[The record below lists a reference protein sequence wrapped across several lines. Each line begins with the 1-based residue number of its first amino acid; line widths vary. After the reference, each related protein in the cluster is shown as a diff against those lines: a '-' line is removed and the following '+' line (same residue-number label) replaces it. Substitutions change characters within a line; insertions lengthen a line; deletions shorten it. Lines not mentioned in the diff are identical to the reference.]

1 MTMEALPQDLA
12 DFLVTRN
19 FDPEYFDEQGQPAE
33 AGDAKTMKFDYI
45 AGTGKNYGTAVC
57 VVADNELSFFYG
69 DNLGRGMEPEDK
81 DEWYSFLEQLS
92 NHAASH
98 SATWSPTDINQL
110 KHTLAGIAAIKE
122 GLFEGYYGNRK
133 VSYMGEQTQARLV
146 INHNRTLGED
156 DKRYRYVES
165 LFIETADQERF
176 RLPFKSLS
184 GGRAMLEHVRQGGRP
199 YDVRG
204 NHITEVVSEM
214 AVLSRFNR
222 AQHNR
227 VFEGVT
233 QELVESARQYY
244 HNLQETVK
252 HLGSSRGYQAY
263 FESWAPDHVGEAES
277 LVENLRNM
285 FVEQTLDAR
294 IEAALPTLAKIQQQG
309 INMKEAEIF
318 ESWINQ
324 LSEGTWALPETP
336 EQMEKLN
343 QLMSNELI
351 VGPDATNA
359 TELLNDIV
367 GDKELFDILEDLA
380 NNDPRANIW
389 DDSDVQ
395 RRLAELGVQT
405 PQSTEAEPADV
416 AQDTAPAVKEG
427 INPNE
432 LLGSVY
438 DLKNRYLGTWDGQR
452 LVIDPSVWKKWKDEN
467 GQDWASG
474 MVGMAKDRIASGV
487 WTVQQEQ
494 QGMAEGQLDE
504 IGDTPAGR
512 AALQKYQDKAG
523 NQVAAHWKQVH
534 NKSHLPTDEKM
545 AKRNAGTVAAGNR
558 IHGFGIAK
566 NQQDKVTG
574 RFDYRDAVGRTH
586 VYQKNDPSE
595 QGVAE
600 GDNTSTFVEDAE
612 LAEML
617 KYAGVPI
624 KEGVLNDDT
633 RNTWDHLLDRFR
645 HEVEQFKQGGD
656 IDSDLYDAVF
666 DYYDQHGAMPY
677 RVRNAKDGT
686 ANQWISDRLA
696 DDLGIK
702 ENLISPM
709 IMPVSEGSCN
719 MTMEGEYC
727 PEHGLMECGSMYEDG
742 GAVGMPYS
750 MGEGVAEANFLDTLP
765 GSHRDPESWEMRNKE
780 FDGLGGQGYPEQN
793 NDLYSTG
800 RAAPS
805 YIKQQLKARR
815 EKGGVA
821 GPKGHL
827 PEQGSMGEE
836 MDEAM
841 FPGSAIGDKLRAAK
855 DSIGRGA
862 GEALKGAMIAAP
874 GAGAGASAGA
884 AMSAGASSALFAPA
898 LGAGA
903 LGGAAAALGGF
914 LTYKGLN
921 WLAQKLFGTKEE
933 ALQFANA
940 HLKAASSG
948 QPQFEFQGKTYPV
961 KIKSPQEAQQLIG
974 KIRDLQSQLGEDHV
988 FDKPKHDDAIN
999 SNSAMT
1005 GSYYEGKETKT
1016 QEGDALLARI
1026 KSLALLR

>member
-1 MTMEALPQDLA
+1 MEALPQDLA
-12 DFLVTRN
+12 DFLVTKN
-19 FDPEYFDEQGQPAE
+19 FDPEYFDAQGQPAE
-33 AGDAKTMKFDYI
+33 AGDAKTMKFDYV

-57 VVADNELSFFYG
+57 VIADDELNLFYG
-69 DNLGRGMEPEDK
+69 DNLGRGMDPEDK
-81 DEWYSFLEQLS
+81 DEWFGFLEQLS
-92 NHAASH
+92 NKAASH
-98 SATWSPTDINQL
+98 SATWSPRDINQL

-122 GLFEGYYGNRK
+122 GLFEGYYGNRR

-176 RLPFKSLS
+176 RLPFKSLA

-204 NHITEVVSEM
+204 NHISEIVSEM

-222 AQHNR
+222 AQHSR

-233 QELVESARQYY
+233 QELVESAKQYY
-244 HNLQETVK
+244 QNLQETVK
-252 HLGSSRGYQAY
+252 HLGSTRGYQAY
-263 FESWAPDHVGEAES
+263 FESWAPDQVGEAES

-309 INMKEAEIF
+309 MNMKEAQIF
-318 ESWINQ
+318 ENWINN

-336 EQMEKLN
+336 EQQEKLN
-343 QLMSNELI
+343 QLMSGELI

-359 TELLNDIV
+359 TEQLYDIV
-367 GDKELFDILEDLA
+367 GDDELFDILNDLA
-380 NNDPRANIW
+380 DRSEGRANIW

-416 AQDTAPAVKEG
+416 AQDEAPEVKEG
-427 INPNE
+427 DMAEALPSKR
-432 LLGSVY
+432 GG
-438 DLKNRYLGTWDGQR
+438 KNRLRDALEDDPDMMGYHAIAALYGNQMWDNDAMGDLVNDLEQANPTPEELQYIILNAELPGR
-452 LVIDPSVWKKWKDEN
+452 LKSIRFTNTDDVQFGHMDE
-467 GQDWASG
+467 GY
-474 MVGMAKDRIASGV
+474 
-487 WTVQQEQ
+487 
-494 QGMAEGQLDE
+494 QLDE
-504 IGDTPAGR
+504 GAVETITALVKKIPGIGKYYQMAQQYKPQLIEILKTSKSGKEVKQKMEQLAAGQSATVAESGMMKQLGGLAVGGGSILSTMWMNAMGMIDGVLAH
-512 AALQKYQDKAG
+512 AAAG
-523 NQVAAHWKQVH
+523 EVGGAVASGSILGLIPVTLMLFAAMLMFKGSKQ
-534 NKSHLPTDEKM
+534 SSDEK
-545 AKRNAGTVAAGNR
+545 AQAFQAQRL
-558 IHGFGIAK
+558 
-566 NQQDKVTG
+566 
-574 RFDYRDAVGRTH
+574 
-586 VYQKNDPSE
+586 
-595 QGVAE
+595 QGVVE
-600 GDNTSTFVEDAE
+600 GDNQSTFVEDRE
-612 LAEML
+612 LSTML

-624 KEGVLNDDT
+624 REGVLNDDT

-686 ANQWISDRLA
+686 ASQWVSDRLA

-727 PEHGLMECGSMYEDG
+727 PEHGLMECGSMEEDG

-750 MGEGVAEANFLDTLP
+750 MGEAQAP
-765 GSHRDPESWEMRNKE
+765 QDP
-780 FDGLGGQGYPEQN
+780 
-793 NDLYSTG
+793 
-800 RAAPS
+800 
-805 YIKQQLKARR
+805 
-815 EKGGVA
+815 
-821 GPKGHL
+821 
-827 PEQGSMGEE
+827 
-836 MDEAM
+836 
-841 FPGSAIGDKLRAAK
+841 
-855 DSIGRGA
+855 
-862 GEALKGAMIAAP
+862 
-874 GAGAGASAGA
+874 
-884 AMSAGASSALFAPA
+884 
-898 LGAGA
+898 
-903 LGGAAAALGGF
+903 
-914 LTYKGLN
+914 
-921 WLAQKLFGTKEE
+921 
-933 ALQFANA
+933 
-940 HLKAASSG
+940 
-948 QPQFEFQGKTYPV
+948 
-961 KIKSPQEAQQLIG
+961 
-974 KIRDLQSQLGEDHV
+974 
-988 FDKPKHDDAIN
+988 IN

-1005 GSYYEGKETKT
+1005 GSYYEGKETDI

>member
-1 MTMEALPQDLA
+1 MEALPQDLA
-12 DFLVTRN
+12 DFLVTKN

-33 AGDAKTMKFDYI
+33 AGNAKTLKFDYI

-57 VVADNELSFFYG
+57 VIADNELSFFYG

-81 DEWYSFLEQLS
+81 DEWYGFLEQLS
-92 NHAASH
+92 DQAASH
-98 SATWSPTDINQL
+98 SSTWTPKDINQL

-122 GLFEGYYGNRK
+122 GLFEGYYGNKK

-146 INHNRTLGED
+146 INHNRTLGEN

-176 RLPFKSLS
+176 RLPFKSLA

-199 YDVRG
+199 YDIRG
-204 NHITEVVSEM
+204 NHISEVVSEM

-244 HNLQETVK
+244 HNLQETMK
-252 HLGSSRGYQAY
+252 HLGSTRGYQAY
-263 FESWAPDHVGEAES
+263 FENWAPDHVGEAES

-285 FVEQTLDAR
+285 FIEQTLDAR

-309 INMKEAEIF
+309 NNMKEAEIF
-318 ESWINQ
+318 ENWVNT

-336 EQMEKLN
+336 EQQEKLN
-343 QLMSNELI
+343 QLMSAELI

-359 TELLNDIV
+359 TEQLYDII
-367 GDKELFDILEDLA
+367 GDDELFDILGDLA
-380 NNDPRANIW
+380 DKSQGRANIW

-405 PQSTEAEPADV
+405 PQSTQAEPADV
-416 AQDTAPAVKEG
+416 PQDTAPPVKEALPSKRG
-427 INPNE
+427 GQKRLKDALEDDPDMMGYHAIAALYGNNMWDNDAMGD
-432 LLGSVY
+432 LVY
-438 DLKNRYLGTWDGQR
+438 DLEQANPTEDELKYIIVNAELPARLKSTRFTNTDDVQFGHLGEAAKWR
-452 LVIDPSVWKKWKDEN
+452 DPKY
-467 GQDWASG
+467 
-474 MVGMAKDRIASGV
+474 KDRLYTQEPNDSDEYDSISYGYDFPERPENDPGQKRRMGGV
-487 WTVQQEQ
+487 GSEFDRTDPLVK
-494 QGMAEGQLDE
+494 G
-504 IGDTPAGR
+504 AG
-512 AALQKYQDKAG
+512 
-523 NQVAAHWKQVH
+523 
-534 NKSHLPTDEKM
+534 
-545 AKRNAGTVAAGNR
+545 
-558 IHGFGIAK
+558 I
-566 NQQDKVTG
+566 
-574 RFDYRDAVGRTH
+574 GRTGI
-586 VYQKNDPSE
+586 KNNMNTAGSRKGMPSRD
-595 QGVAE
+595 QITSLKQSIKDISGQHSRPNLPE
-600 GDNTSTFVEDAE
+600 GDNLATFVEDRE
-612 LAEML
+612 LSTML

-624 KEGVLNDDT
+624 REGVLNDDT

-686 ANQWISDRLA
+686 ASQWISDRLA

-727 PEHGLMECGSMYEDG
+727 PEHGLMECGSMEEDG
-742 GAVGMPYS
+742 GAVGMPY
-750 MGEGVAEANFLDTLP
+750 
-765 GSHRDPESWEMRNKE
+765 
-780 FDGLGGQGYPEQN
+780 
-793 NDLYSTG
+793 
-800 RAAPS
+800 
-805 YIKQQLKARR
+805 
-815 EKGGVA
+815 
-821 GPKGHL
+821 
-827 PEQGSMGEE
+827 SMGEE

-884 AMSAGASSALFAPA
+884 AMSAGAGSALFAPA

-961 KIKSPQEAQQLIG
+961 KIKSPQEAQQLIY
-974 KIRDLQSQLGEDHV
+974 KIRVLQSQLGEDHV
-988 FDKPKHDDAIN
+988 LDKPKHDDAIN

-1005 GSYYEGKETKT
+1005 GSYYEGKETDI

>member
-1 MTMEALPQDLA
+1 MQALPQDLA

-19 FDPEYFDEQGQPAE
+19 FDPEYFDAQGQPAE
-33 AGDAKTMKFDYI
+33 AGDAKTMKFDYV

-57 VVADNELSFFYG
+57 VIADDELNLFYG

-81 DEWYSFLEQLS
+81 DEWFSFLEQLS
-92 NHAASH
+92 NKAASH
-98 SATWSPTDINQL
+98 SATWSPRDINQL

-122 GLFEGYYGNRK
+122 GLFEGYYGSRK

-165 LFIETADQERF
+165 LFIETAEQERF
-176 RLPFKSLS
+176 RLPFKSLA
-184 GGRAMLEHVRQGGRP
+184 GGRAMLEHVRSGGRP
-199 YDVRG
+199 YDIRG

-252 HLGSSRGYQAY
+252 HLGSTRGYQAY
-263 FESWAPDHVGEAES
+263 FESWAPDQTGEAES
-277 LVENLRNM
+277 LVENLRNL

-309 INMKEAEIF
+309 MNMKEAQIF
-318 ESWINQ
+318 ENWINN

-336 EQMEKLN
+336 EQQEKLN
-343 QLMSNELI
+343 QLMSAELI

-359 TELLNDIV
+359 TEQLYDIV
-367 GDKELFDILEDLA
+367 GDDELFDILNDLA
-380 NNDPRANIW
+380 DRSEGRANIW

-405 PQSTEAEPADV
+405 PQSTAAEPADV
-416 AQDTAPAVKEG
+416 DQDTAPDVKE
-427 INPNE
+427 
-432 LLGSVY
+432 
-438 DLKNRYLGTWDGQR
+438 D
-452 LVIDPSVWKKWKDEN
+452 
-467 GQDWASG
+467 
-474 MVGMAKDRIASGV
+474 
-487 WTVQQEQ
+487 
-494 QGMAEGQLDE
+494 QLDE
-504 IGDTPAGR
+504 IDIDTLNQLASHPMAGAMAAAGG
-512 AALQKYQDKAG
+512 AALGGVIGKGIEKAADWYKG
-523 NQVAAHWKQVH
+523 KKEQQALARHKQ
-534 NKSHLPTDEKM
+534 
-545 AKRNAGTVAAGNR
+545 
-558 IHGFGIAK
+558 
-566 NQQDKVTG
+566 
-574 RFDYRDAVGRTH
+574 
-586 VYQKNDPSE
+586 

-600 GDNTSTFVEDAE
+600 GDNLATFVEDRE
-612 LAEML
+612 LSTML

-624 KEGVLNDDT
+624 REGVLNDDT

-686 ANQWISDRLA
+686 ASQWISDRLA

-727 PEHGLMECGSMYEDG
+727 PEHGLMECGSMEEDG

-750 MGEGVAEANFLDTLP
+750 MGEAQP
-765 GSHRDPESWEMRNKE
+765 PQDP
-780 FDGLGGQGYPEQN
+780 
-793 NDLYSTG
+793 
-800 RAAPS
+800 
-805 YIKQQLKARR
+805 
-815 EKGGVA
+815 
-821 GPKGHL
+821 
-827 PEQGSMGEE
+827 
-836 MDEAM
+836 
-841 FPGSAIGDKLRAAK
+841 
-855 DSIGRGA
+855 
-862 GEALKGAMIAAP
+862 
-874 GAGAGASAGA
+874 
-884 AMSAGASSALFAPA
+884 
-898 LGAGA
+898 
-903 LGGAAAALGGF
+903 
-914 LTYKGLN
+914 
-921 WLAQKLFGTKEE
+921 
-933 ALQFANA
+933 
-940 HLKAASSG
+940 
-948 QPQFEFQGKTYPV
+948 
-961 KIKSPQEAQQLIG
+961 
-974 KIRDLQSQLGEDHV
+974 
-988 FDKPKHDDAIN
+988 IN

-1005 GSYYEGKETKT
+1005 GSYYEGKETQT

>member
-1 MTMEALPQDLA
+1 MAKEALSQDLA
-12 DFLVTRN
+12 DFLVTKN

-33 AGDAKTMKFDYI
+33 AGDAKTLKFDYV
-45 AGTGKNYGTAVC
+45 AASGKNYGTAVI
-57 VVADNELSFFYG
+57 VIADDDLSFFYG
-69 DNLGRGMEPEDK
+69 DNLGRGMEPDDK
-81 DEWYSFLEQLS
+81 QEWYEFLEQLS
-92 NHAASH
+92 NQAASH
-98 SATWSPTDINQL
+98 SATWSPKDINQL

-122 GLFEGYYGNRK
+122 GLFEGYYGSKK

-176 RLPFKSLS
+176 RLPFKSLA

-204 NHITEVVSEM
+204 NHISEVVSEM

-222 AQHNR
+222 AQHRR

-233 QELVESARQYY
+233 QELVESAKQYY
-244 HNLQETVK
+244 HNLQETMK
-252 HLGSSRGYQAY
+252 HLGSTRGYQAY
-263 FESWAPDHVGEAES
+263 FENWAPDQIGEAES

-309 INMKEAEIF
+309 NNMKEAQIF
-318 ESWINQ
+318 ENWINN

-336 EQMEKLN
+336 EQQEKLN
-343 QLMSNELI
+343 QLMSAELI

-359 TELLNDIV
+359 TELLYDIV
-367 GDKELFDILEDLA
+367 GDDELFDILNDLA
-380 NNDPRANIW
+380 DRSEGRANIW

-405 PQSTEAEPADV
+405 PQSTQAEPADV
-416 AQDTAPAVKEG
+416 AQDTAPAVKE
-427 INPNE
+427 
-432 LLGSVY
+432 
-438 DLKNRYLGTWDGQR
+438 
-452 LVIDPSVWKKWKDEN
+452 
-467 GQDWASG
+467 QD
-474 MVGMAKDRIASGV
+474 
-487 WTVQQEQ
+487 
-494 QGMAEGQLDE
+494 MAEAVPSKRGGKSRLRDALEDDPDMMGYHAIAALYGNQMWDNDAMGDLVNDLEQANPTPEELQYIILNAELPGRLKSIRFTNTDDVQFGHMDEGYQLDE
-504 IGDTPAGR
+504 GAEQGAYPHDF
-512 AALQKYQDKAG
+512 QKFQQDAQAYGFSIVKAPQDQTGNGTQNFQVLNNQKQMVGFWDGNAG
-523 NQVAAHWKQVH
+523 N
-534 NKSHLPTDEKM
+534 
-545 AKRNAGTVAAGNR
+545 GT
-558 IHGFGIAK
+558 IAK
-566 NQQDKVTG
+566 TPQEYQQKITSAGGMSNYGRNQ
-574 RFDYRDAVGRTH
+574 
-586 VYQKNDPSE
+586 YQKDVSAYYGK
-595 QGVAE
+595 GVVE
-600 GDNTSTFVEDAE
+600 GDNMSTFVEDRE
-612 LAEML
+612 LSTML

-624 KEGVLNDDT
+624 REGVLNDDT

-727 PEHGLMECGSMYEDG
+727 PEHGLMECGSMEEDG
-742 GAVGMPYS
+742 GAVGMPY
-750 MGEGVAEANFLDTLP
+750 
-765 GSHRDPESWEMRNKE
+765 
-780 FDGLGGQGYPEQN
+780 
-793 NDLYSTG
+793 
-800 RAAPS
+800 
-805 YIKQQLKARR
+805 
-815 EKGGVA
+815 
-821 GPKGHL
+821 
-827 PEQGSMGEE
+827 SMGEE

-948 QPQFEFQGKTYPV
+948 QPQFEFRGKTYPV

-1005 GSYYEGKETKT
+1005 GSYYEGKETDI